1 MEEVKLREAE
11 QKKDDTLKQ
20 TSVVEGTDKEEEKDK
35 NHRSLTSKSSSAEQ
49 DLDTF
54 LLGDLEDSDGGPGI
68 QLILLAFYLWPS
80 SRIHCQYTFLL
91 ATCNWDLVIILF
103 SVNSRVSIAIHCLSD
118 EGEESFDDDFDKIDN
133 SVSSNDP
140 QI

>member
-20 TSVVEGTDKEEEKDK
+20 TSVVERTDKEEEKDK
-35 NHRSLTSKSSSAEQ
+35 NHRSSTSKSSSAEQ

-68 QLILLAFYLWPS
+68 KLILLAFYLWPS
-80 SRIHCQYTFLL
+80 SRIHC
-91 ATCNWDLVIILF
+91 
-103 SVNSRVSIAIHCLSD
+103 
-118 EGEESFDDDFDKIDN
+118 
-133 SVSSNDP
+133 
-140 QI
+140 